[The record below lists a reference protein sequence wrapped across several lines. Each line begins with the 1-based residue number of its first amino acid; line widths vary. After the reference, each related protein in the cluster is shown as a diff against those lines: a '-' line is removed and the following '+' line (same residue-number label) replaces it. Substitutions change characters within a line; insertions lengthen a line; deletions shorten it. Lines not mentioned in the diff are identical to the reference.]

1 MKLYEVPE
9 RKQVK
14 IRIVEDS
21 KHKAPPVHREF
32 EEKEI
37 LTFSHVDGMYS
48 VCFDKDDKLVHLF
61 AGTEVE
67 IVK

>member
-1 MKLYEVPE
+1 
-9 RKQVK
+9 
-14 IRIVEDS
+14 
-21 KHKAPPVHREF
+21 
-32 EEKEI
+32 
-37 LTFSHVDGMYS
+37 MYS